1 MHLRHFPV
9 GSFQLPFLSLFYDG
23 LFQLLC
29 ILFYFFFFFFTGSTF
44 SIQLRDKLIPSLLSE
59 SKLKDQG
66 VLLAPE
72 VTHLHKNERTK
83 TGFIICPFKAL
94 GARVLFCVRL
104 FPIPWIVGQP
114 VSSVHGIF
122 QAGILEWVAF
132 PPPRNI
138 LEIEICTCVSCIGRQ
153 ILYH

>member
-1 MHLRHFPV
+1 MMVCF
-9 GSFQLPFLSLFYDG
+9 SFSAACFT
-23 LFQLLC
+23 
-29 ILFYFFFFFFTGSTF
+29 FFFFFTGSTF

-72 VTHLHKNERTK
+72 VTHLRKNERTK

-122 QAGILEWVAF
+122 QAGILE
-132 PPPRNI
+132 
-138 LEIEICTCVSCIGRQ
+138 
-153 ILYH
+153 